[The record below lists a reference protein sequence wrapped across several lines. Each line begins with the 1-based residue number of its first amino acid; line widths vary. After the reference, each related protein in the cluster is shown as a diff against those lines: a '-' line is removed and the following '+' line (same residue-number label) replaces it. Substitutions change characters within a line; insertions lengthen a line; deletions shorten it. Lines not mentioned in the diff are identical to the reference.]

1 MTALPEAR
9 DLPQRPARSKAVAG
23 AVMGGGN
30 PFTRWFRST
39 GWRHIVAWIALVFAM
54 FPVVWVVSA
63 SLNPLQTLT
72 SQTLIPENFTLD
84 NYRELLFEDVPYTN
98 WYVNTLLICGGA
110 AAIMTLLSALAAYAF
125 SRMRFRGRRVGLL
138 SVLLIQMFPQVLA
151 FVAIFLIMVQVK
163 GVFPSIGLGT
173 RSGLT
178 LVYLGGALGVNT
190 WLMKGFFDTIPK
202 DLDESAMVDGAS
214 HHQTFF
220 RVILPLVAPILA
232 VVFLLSFIFL
242 INDFVLA
249 DAVLGQGSP
258 ENYTLS
264 IGLFRYLSDQF
275 NQRWGPFAAGAL
287 MAGVPVVILFL
298 FLQKYIVSGLTQG
311 AVKG

>member
-1 MTALPEAR
+1 MTVIPEAQ
-9 DLPQRPARSKAVAG
+9 DLPKRPARSKTAAG
-23 AVMGGGN
+23 AVMGGRN
-30 PFTRWFRST
+30 PFTRWFRT
-39 GWRHIVAWIALVFAM
+39 KGWRHLVAWLALIFAM

-72 SQTLIPENFTLD
+72 SQRLIPENFTLD
-84 NYRELLFEDVPYTN
+84 NYRELFSGSVPYAN
-98 WYVNTLLICGGA
+98 WYINTLLICGGA
-110 AAIMTLLSALAAYAF
+110 AAMMTLLSALAAYAF

-138 SVLLIQMFPQVLA
+138 SVLLIQMFPQILA

-163 GVFPSIGLGT
+163 GVFPSVGLGT

-202 DLDESAMVDGAS
+202 DLDESAKVDGAS
-214 HHQTFF
+214 HHQIFF

-232 VVFLLSFIFL
+232 VVFLLSFILL